1 VDKATK
7 PVDEATNADADA
19 RAVRLMRE
27 RLPTVGRGGVMV
39 AVRRMKLYEDLSVTF
54 GAPGR

>member
-1 VDKATK
+1 
-7 PVDEATNADADA
+7 VDEATNADADA

-27 RLPTVGRGGVMV
+27 RLPTVGHGGVMV